1 MIVIPARYA
10 STRLPGKPLRD
21 IAGLTMI
28 ERVVTQGLQSSATQV
43 VVATDHPEIAKVLEG
58 KVEVI
63 MTHAEATSGTD
74 RVAEAVSAL
83 KLEDETVVVNLQG
96 DEPLMPPACLDQVAN
111 NLVSSGADM
120 ATLACSFSPT
130 ENPEAPDS
138 VKVVFSSS
146 GRALYFSRS
155 MIPFNRDSLPGAPLD
170 VMRHIGLYA
179 YRAGFIKRF
188 VGWPVARI
196 EALEQLEQLRALD
209 HDAHIHVDPAN
220 ETILPGVDTQEDLD
234 RVCRHFAGVSC

>member
-1 MIVIPARYA
+1 VIVIPARYA

-83 KLEDETVVVNLQG
+83 KLEDERSTRWAQDVDYSV
-96 DEPLMPPACLDQVAN
+96 
-111 NLVSSGADM
+111 M
-120 ATLACSFSPT
+120 AERLA
-130 ENPEAPDS
+130 
-138 VKVVFSSS
+138 
-146 GRALYFSRS
+146 
-155 MIPFNRDSLPGAPLD
+155 
-170 VMRHIGLYA
+170 
-179 YRAGFIKRF
+179 
-188 VGWPVARI
+188 
-196 EALEQLEQLRALD
+196 QLRSRASK
-209 HDAHIHVDPAN
+209 
-220 ETILPGVDTQEDLD
+220 Q
-234 RVCRHFAGVSC
+234 R